1 MDAAYE
7 LSKFIVDTR
16 FEDLPHEAIEVAKKE
31 VLNSLATTL
40 DGNTDEAVKKLYELV
55 KAWGG
60 RHESTVI
67 AYGGKFPSP
76 NAAPVNSTMANA
88 LD

>member
-1 MDAAYE
+1 MRAMSVKYYNNTGGDMDAAYE

-16 FEDLPHEAIEVAKKE
+16 FEDLPHEAIEVAKKG

-55 KAWGG
+55 KA
-60 RHESTVI
+60 
-67 AYGGKFPSP
+67 
-76 NAAPVNSTMANA
+76 
-88 LD
+88 